1 MAGPTGA
8 RPLQQW
14 RLMPDALRPTADLDE
29 VEVYDVAGVPIGET
43 YGVLTEADTGLVR
56 YFDVSLD
63 ERRRHVLIPVGH
75 ARLEKHL
82 GRIRLRLRAAAAA
95 DLEAIP
101 AYEPHVPWTDDDFQ
115 NDLLTAFGRLF
126 QGERYYAHPA
136 YDHTGLYAGRHPIL
150 CDPLAPA
157 APAGLRRLSRTPQ
170 FRIAAG
176 EPCITGWDV
185 VSDHHARIGV
195 VSDVIIDTSAE
206 QVRYVVVKRETDDV
220 EVAVPVGYAVVLDK
234 QLQVPLTSDD
244 LDQLP
249 TSPAQELTRAAEAQL
264 RVLLDS
270 VLCGARRYAR
280 PDFRAAA

>member
-1 MAGPTGA
+1 
-8 RPLQQW
+8 
-14 RLMPDALRPTADLDE
+14 MPDPLRPTADLDE
-29 VEVYDVAGVPIGET
+29 VAVYDVEGVPIGET

-56 YFDVSLD
+56 YFDVSLE

-82 GRIRLRLRAAAAA
+82 GRWRLRLRAAAAA

-115 NDLLTAFGRLF
+115 NELLTAFGRLF

-157 APAGLRRLSRTPQ
+157 APSGLRRLSKTPQ
-170 FRIAAG
+170 YRIAEG
-176 EPCITGWDV
+176 EPRITKWDV
-185 VSDHHARIGV
+185 VSDHGTRIGV
-195 VSDVIIDTSAE
+195 VSDVIIDTDAE
-206 QVRYVVVKRETDDV
+206 QVRYVVVKREPDDV
-220 EVAVPVGYAVVLDK
+220 EVAVPVGYAVVLDQ
-234 QLQVPLTSDD
+234 QLQLPLTADD
-244 LDQLP
+244 LDRLP
-249 TSPAQELTRAAEAQL
+249 PAPEEELTRSSEAQL
-264 RVLLDS
+264 RVALDS

-280 PDFRAAA
+280 PDFRVAA